1 MKHRR
6 AAARMAARPAWRYSS
21 LTLGML
27 VTLSKKN
34 RSFGLRLAGATGKN
48 GIKRRIIGFRSPR
61 PAADSPQGRGPHA
74 AQGKASHSEHLRCGR
89 KQTAGHGHRHGA
101 GEGIPA
107 VASVE
112 SAYLLVPDR
121 PVGSGYRSALWPDAR
136 SAVPASGQ
144 GTGDGA
150 GRYEGQGDRLTAA
163 TRPRRAC
170 LSCGWW
176 RSAGRA
182 DAGHCRYVAGS
193 EDLPAVQGEQQR
205 EGGPYEHERDDKQP
219 DNRDKARV
227 RGAGVGQGYRRARE
241 QYRVLGH
248 AP

>member
-34 RSFGLRLAGATGKN
+34 RSFGLRLAGAAGIN
-48 GIKRRIIGFRSPR
+48 DIKRSIIRFRSPR
-61 PAADSPQGRGPHA
+61 PASDAPQGGGPHP

-112 SAYLLVPDR
+112 PAHHFVPDR
-121 PVGSGYRSALWPDAR
+121 PV
-136 SAVPASGQ
+136 
-144 GTGDGA
+144 
-150 GRYEGQGDRLTAA
+150 
-163 TRPRRAC
+163 
-170 LSCGWW
+170 
-176 RSAGRA
+176 
-182 DAGHCRYVAGS
+182 
-193 EDLPAVQGEQQR
+193 
-205 EGGPYEHERDDKQP
+205 
-219 DNRDKARV
+219 
-227 RGAGVGQGYRRARE
+227 
-241 QYRVLGH
+241 
-248 AP
+248 